1 MSVPFGAR
9 RETLSQQLTRIEAS
23 RPARCDTSGVVVIDD
38 ALREMLADQPVPA
51 LRGLTVTRFLAEHR
65 PALLSARWSSGAWMA
80 SDWPSM
86 SCSSVLPDCDAV
98 AERFER
104 LPRDSARGMGD
115 DIGRL
120 AEYFRDNARVEAAR
134 VESAR
139 RRAHGLRTHRVF
151 LDDLAL
157 PHGTAPDLPET
168 FDAEITAAA
177 VEAGEARYR
186 SAVDWDD
193 IPDADDGVAV
203 AGLFALFIVIGVL
216 AVGLVWLGIYL
227 LSFAWSVE

>member
-1 MSVPFGAR
+1 VSVHFGVG

-23 RPARCDTSGVVVIDD
+23 RPARRDTSGVVIIDD
-38 ALREMLADQPVPA
+38 ALRNMLAGQPVPA
-51 LRGLTVTRFLAEHR
+51 FRGLTVTRFLAEHR

-80 SDWPSM
+80 SDQPSLTH
-86 SCSSVLPDCDAV
+86 SPALSDCDAV

-104 LPRDSARGMGD
+104 LPRGSARGMGD
-115 DIGRL
+115 DIGTL
-120 AEYFRDNARVEAAR
+120 AEFCRDNARVEAAR

-139 RRAHGLRTHRVF
+139 RRSQGLRTHRVF
-151 LDDLAL
+151 LDDIAL

-168 FDAEITAAA
+168 FDAEITAA
-177 VEAGEARYR
+177 VEAAKARYR

-203 AGLFALFIVIGVL
+203 AGLVALFIVLAMV
-216 AVGLVWLGIYL
+216 AVGLVWLGIHL
-227 LSFAWSVE
+227 LSFAWSAA

>member
-1 MSVPFGAR
+1 VPFGAR

-38 ALREMLADQPVPA
+38 ALRAMLAEQPIPA
-51 LRGLTVTRFLAEHR
+51 FRGLTVTRFLAEHR

-80 SDWPSM
+80 SDRPIM
-86 SCSSVLPDCDAV
+86 SHSPDLPDCDAL
-98 AERFER
+98 AERFQR

-120 AEYFRDNARVEAAR
+120 AEYCRDNARVEAAR

-139 RRAHGLRTHRVF
+139 RRAQGLRTHRVF

-168 FDAEITAAA
+168 FEAEIADTDIK
-177 VEAGEARYR
+177 AGEARYR
-186 SAVDWDD
+186 SAVDWHD
-193 IPDADDGVAV
+193 IPDADDGVAI
-203 AGLFALFIVIGVL
+203 AGLVALFIVIAAL
-216 AVGLVWLGIYL
+216 AIGLVLIGIHL
-227 LSFAWSVE
+227 LSFAWSAA